1 MEQVG
6 FVRRLKDDN
15 KMELEVR
22 RGSAWGGGCNDCGGS
37 CDEDAHIVVVSND
50 LNAKVGDFV
59 ELQAEVGHLL
69 KYTFIIYMIPFVFLV
84 GGIFIGN
91 YVFRDSNTDSR
102 ELLSFLSGLVSV
114 AISLI
119 VLKFMDKKEAKKD
132 DGTIKATKIL

>member
-6 FVRRLKDDN
+6 FVRKLNEN

-22 RGSAWGGGCNDCGGS
+22 RASACGGGCGDCGSS
-37 CDEDAHIVVVSND
+37 CDEDPHIVVISNN

-59 ELQAEVGHLL
+59 ELQAEVGNLL
-69 KYTFIIYMIPFVFLV
+69 KYTFIIYMIPFIFLV

-91 YVFRDSNTDSR
+91 FLFRNLNTDSR
-102 ELLSFLSGLVSV
+102 EMLSFLSGIISV

-119 VLKFMDKKEAKKD
+119 ILKLMDKKLAKRD
-132 DGTIKATKIL
+132 DGTIKAIRIL

>member
-6 FVRRLKDDN
+6 FVRRLKDD

-37 CDEDAHIVVVSND
+37 CDEDPHIVVISNK

-59 ELQAEVGHLL
+59 ELQAEVGNIL
-69 KYTFIIYMIPFVFLV
+69 KYTFIIYMIPFIFLV

-91 YVFRDSNTDSR
+91 YLFRNSNTESR
-102 ELLSFLSGLVSV
+102 EMLSFVSGLVSV
-114 AISLI
+114 GVSLI
-119 VLKFMDKKEAKKD
+119 ILKLMDKRVAKKD
-132 DGTIKATKIL
+132 DGAIKATRIL